1 MATKAASKTA
11 AKPGTAVAVKKT
23 SGAVVDIRAQ
33 LQAQA
38 AAMNER
44 TAPPSGNK
52 ISVGG
57 KRFTFTDGHES
68 DGPEDFVIV
77 DFVARNEFY
86 EDDFDKNNIVPPV
99 CVAIGTNPKKLVA
112 LDSSPSKQCD
122 DCASCPMNAFGSK
135 GKGKA
140 CSNTYYLAVLPPD
153 ADEATP
159 LSVLKVS
166 ATGMRSFDAF
176 VQHTSRTFQVP
187 PVGVVVS
194 VGFDANETYP
204 KLAFGDAV
212 PNENLAVHFARQA
225 EAQEMLNAAPDFSV
239 RETVKPAPKNAPVRR
254 TATAARR

>member
-1 MATKAASKTA
+1 MATKKTS
-11 AKPGTAVAVKKT
+11 TAVAVKKT
-23 SGAVVDIRAQ
+23 SGAVVDIQAQ
-33 LQAQA
+33 LRAQA

-57 KRFTFTDGHES
+57 KQFKFPDGHQS
-68 DGPEDFVIV
+68 NGPEDFVIV

-112 LDSSPSKQCD
+112 MDSSPSKQCG

-140 CSNTYYLAVLPPD
+140 CSNTYVLAVLPPD
-153 ADEATP
+153 ADADTP
-159 LSVLKVS
+159 MAILKVS

-194 VGFDANETYP
+194 VGFDEGESYP
-204 KLAFGDAV
+204 KLVFGDAV

-225 EAQEMLNAAPDFSV
+225 EAQEMLNAEPDFSV
-239 RETVKPAPKNAPVRR
+239 RENAKPAPKNAPVRR
-254 TATAARR
+254 AATTARR

>member
-1 MATKAASKTA
+1 
-11 AKPGTAVAVKKT
+11 
-23 SGAVVDIRAQ
+23 
-33 LQAQA
+33 
-38 AAMNER
+38 MNER

-57 KRFTFTDGHES
+57 KRFKFPDGHES
-68 DGPEDFVIV
+68 DGPEDFVVV

-99 CVAIGTNPKKLVA
+99 CVAIGSNPKKLVA
-112 LDSSPSKQCD
+112 MDASPNKQCD
-122 DCASCPMNAFGSK
+122 DCASCPMNAFASK

-140 CSNTYYLAVLPPD
+140 CSNTYMLAVLPPD
-153 ADEATP
+153 ADENTP
-159 LSVLKVS
+159 MAVLKVS

-176 VQHTSRTFQVP
+176 VQGTSRTFQLP

-204 KLAFGDAV
+204 KLVFGDAV

-225 EAQEMLNAAPDFSV
+225 EAQEMLNAVPDFT
-239 RETVKPAPKNAPVRR
+239 RTEKPAPKNAPRR
-254 TATAARR
+254 PSTAARR